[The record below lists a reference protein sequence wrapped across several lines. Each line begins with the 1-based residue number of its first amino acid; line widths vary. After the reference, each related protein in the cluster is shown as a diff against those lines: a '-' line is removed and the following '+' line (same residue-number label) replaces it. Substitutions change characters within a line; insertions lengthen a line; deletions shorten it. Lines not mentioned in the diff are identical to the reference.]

1 MKNKTVGKSKTKNS
15 NKNKI
20 KIILKISF
28 VFLIILNFYIISNLI
43 AHKHSLQVL
52 ANKSFEIKMP
62 FLTIDTLISKLI
74 TNIGKRNPKYILFFD
89 FLSNKYC
96 NDYNS
101 YIIFQN
107 YLERNKTNVYYVI
120 NKESELYNSL
130 LLKNKTNNLILYNQ
144 TANNSW
150 NTLYPYLLDSKI
162 MVHSYILPDFINLVN
177 NVNYLKYLKINHG
190 IRYFK
195 NRNFNELRILNKG
208 KRNTI
213 ISSPYE
219 YYIYRNKFKFLDK
232 EIFKAGL
239 PRYDR
244 FQSIKKNKAEKDCI
258 LIFFTYR
265 SYNQSYYD
273 KSLMKKNVKTLLED
287 NILTSFLKNKNI
299 DLIYIQH
306 HYDILRNRTFEFNNF
321 TYAKYKKQSF
331 LKHYIEKCS
340 LLVTD
345 FSSISFDFI
354 FQTKPA
360 LFYLIDYYE
369 TFEYFEKDILK
380 KFPNSSFIKN
390 NTFYYKSSL
399 VDKIVYYVN
408 KKFIIEDFLKKE
420 YEKVFYYKNNITQRV
435 VEIIDNIIKKEN

>member
-28 VFLIILNFYIISNLI
+28 VFLII
-43 AHKHSLQVL
+43 
-52 ANKSFEIKMP
+52 NKSFEKKMP

-190 IRYFK
+190 IRY
-195 NRNFNELRILNKG
+195 
-208 KRNTI
+208 
-213 ISSPYE
+213 
-219 YYIYRNKFKFLDK
+219 
-232 EIFKAGL
+232 
-239 PRYDR
+239 
-244 FQSIKKNKAEKDCI
+244 
-258 LIFFTYR
+258 
-265 SYNQSYYD
+265 
-273 KSLMKKNVKTLLED
+273 
-287 NILTSFLKNKNI
+287 
-299 DLIYIQH
+299 
-306 HYDILRNRTFEFNNF
+306 NNLQ
-321 TYAKYKKQSF
+321 K
-331 LKHYIEKCS
+331 
-340 LLVTD
+340 
-345 FSSISFDFI
+345 
-354 FQTKPA
+354 
-360 LFYLIDYYE
+360 
-369 TFEYFEKDILK
+369 
-380 KFPNSSFIKN
+380 
-390 NTFYYKSSL
+390 
-399 VDKIVYYVN
+399 
-408 KKFIIEDFLKKE
+408 
-420 YEKVFYYKNNITQRV
+420 
-435 VEIIDNIIKKEN
+435 